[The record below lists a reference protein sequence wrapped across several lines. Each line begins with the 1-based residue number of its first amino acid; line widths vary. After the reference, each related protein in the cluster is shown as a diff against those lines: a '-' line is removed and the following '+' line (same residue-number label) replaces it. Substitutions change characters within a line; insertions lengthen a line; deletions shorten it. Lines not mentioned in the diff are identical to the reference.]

1 MTVRKFLDKKGNLWY
16 NADTEGSMMTVKS
29 IPISVENFS
38 EIIISDYYYTDKP
51 LLIRDLLDSGRENKH
66 TLPNR

>member
-1 MTVRKFLDKKGNLWY
+1 
-16 NADTEGSMMTVKS
+16 MTVKS